1 MITVRATASSDKRLR
16 AQVHML
22 FDPYI
27 SFFESLVKAWKRDD
41 WRVRVALLSAISATA
56 IAIAI
61 VLVAQSGF
69 VDKKVAE
76 IIAGVIGALAG
87 LLAVGVAAYQG
98 LAEQEARAQKIETVE
113 QRLRE
118 HPEKPQL
125 AWDLARVKLESYLD
139 RNLSQVRSI
148 YWLTLFVMFCG
159 FGFVSY
165 GLFQASQNP
174 EKLPVSIVASASGVI
189 ISFIGGSFLLIYRSI
204 LAQSKEYVTV
214 LERIN
219 AVGMAVQVIATIP
232 EASAELKSQTKA
244 QLAKQL
250 LTLYANSA
258 PPSSSNVATQT

>member
-1 MITVRATASSDKRLR
+1 
-16 AQVHML
+16 ML
-22 FDPYI
+22 FYPYI
-27 SFFESLVKAWKRDD
+27 SFIESLVKAWKRDVKHA
-41 WRVRVALLSAISATA
+41 RAALLLAVAATA
-56 IAIAI
+56 VAIFITLLAE
-61 VLVAQSGF
+61 SGL
-69 VDKKVAE
+69 VDKK
-76 IIAGVIGALAG
+76 ITKTLAGVIGVLAG
-87 LLAVGVAAYQG
+87 LITVGVAAYQS
-98 LAEQEARAQKIETVE
+98 LAEQEAREQKIETVE

-148 YWLTLFVMFCG
+148 YWLTLIVMFCG

-174 EKLPVSIVASASGVI
+174 EKLPVSIVAAASGVL

-232 EASAELKSQTKA
+232 EASTELKSQTKA
-244 QLAKQL
+244 ELAKQL
-250 LTLYANSA
+250 LTLYAHSA
-258 PPSSSNVATQT
+258 SLGVGIPNA

>member
-1 MITVRATASSDKRLR
+1 
-16 AQVHML
+16 ML

-41 WRVRVALLSAISATA
+41 KRVRASLLVAVAAATTAIVVALI
-56 IAIAI
+56 
-61 VLVAQSGF
+61 AQSGL
-69 VDKKVAE
+69 VDKKITETV
-76 IIAGVIGALAG
+76 AGVLGALAG
-87 LLAVGVAAYQG
+87 LVALGVAAYQG
-98 LAEQEARAQKIETVE
+98 LIEQEAREQKIETVE

-125 AWDLARVKLESYLD
+125 AWDLARVKLENYLD

-148 YWLTLFVMFCG
+148 YWLTLIVMLCG

-174 EKLPVSIVASASGVI
+174 DKLPVSIVAASSGVL

-244 QLAKQL
+244 ELAKQL
-250 LTLYANSA
+250 LSLYANSA
-258 PPSSSNVATQT
+258 PPSACDGATKA